1 MKEKLA
7 NLIDVKSIVTISLTI
22 LFMILAIR
30 GAIEPEKVVTIYT
43 TIIAFYFGT
52 QYQKAK
58 EYKANIENNP
68 EITNNTEK
76 SVK

>member
-22 LFMILAIR
+22 LFMILAIK
-30 GAIEPEKVVTIYT
+30 GTIEPEKVVTIYM
-43 TIIAFYFGT
+43 IIISFYFGT